1 LKFEIGERKEMK
13 KIGIVFPG
21 QGSQYIGMGK
31 KLYDR
36 FDFVKEYF
44 ARADKALGFSIT
56 DLCFN
61 GPEEEL
67 RQTYN
72 TQPSL
77 VLIGY
82 VVWQVLKDQ
91 TGIKPYLMAGH
102 SLGEYTALLASGFFT
117 FEDALAITRKRGLF
131 MEEACPKGKGGM
143 VALIGADMAKIGPI
157 LKEIS
162 HDDYV
167 AVPANLNSAEQVVLS
182 GDAEAL
188 KEAVEKSKG
197 SFKKAV
203 FLNVSGPFHSPL
215 MRKAADRLK
224 DELSK
229 LARNDME
236 VPVVFNVDAMPGQD
250 KHTVQDK
257 LYQQMISPVQW
268 EMSVKK
274 MAEQGA
280 ELFIEVGPQKILT
293 NLIKR
298 IAPDIPCCNVESME
312 EIETIKGFLA

>member
-1 LKFEIGERKEMK
+1 MK
-13 KIGIVFPG
+13 KVGIVFPG
-21 QGSQYIGMGK
+21 QGAQYVGMGK
-31 KLYDR
+31 KIYDK

-44 ARADKALGFSIT
+44 ARADRALGFSIT

-61 GPEEEL
+61 GPDDEL

-72 TQPSL
+72 TQPALLL
-77 VLIGY
+77 VSY
-82 VVWQVLKDQ
+82 AVWQVIKNE
-91 TGIKPYLMAGH
+91 TGVKPSLVAGH
-102 SLGEYTALLASGFFT
+102 SLGEYTALLASGYFT
-117 FEDALAITRKRGLF
+117 FEDALIITRKRGFL

-143 VALIGADMAKIGPI
+143 AALIGADMTKVVPL

-167 AVPANLNSAEQVVLS
+167 VVPANLNSAEQVVLS

-188 KEAVEKSKG
+188 KEAVEKLKG
-197 SFKKAV
+197 AYKKAI

-215 MRKAADRLK
+215 MSVAAEKLK

-229 LARNDME
+229 LARGDME
-236 VPVVFNVDAMPGQD
+236 TPVVFNVDAIPGQD
-250 KHTVQDK
+250 KHAVEDK
-257 LYQQMISPVQW
+257 LYQQMFSPVQW

-274 MAEQGA
+274 MVEQGV
-280 ELFIEVGPQKILT
+280 ELFIEVGPQKVLA

-298 IAPDIPCCNVESME
+298 IVPGIPCHSVESPE
-312 EIETIKGFLA
+312 EIEAIKGLIA

>member
-1 LKFEIGERKEMK
+1 MK
-13 KIGIVFPG
+13 KVGIVFPG
-21 QGSQYIGMGK
+21 QGSQYIGMGRR
-31 KLYDR
+31 LYDR
-36 FDFVKEYF
+36 FDFVREYF
-44 ARADKALGFSIT
+44 ARADKALGFSMT

-61 GPEEEL
+61 GPEDEL

-82 VVWQVLKDQ
+82 VVWQVLKEQ
-91 TGIKPYLMAGH
+91 TGIKSYLMAGH

-143 VALIGADMAKIGPI
+143 VALIGADMTKIGSI

-182 GDAEAL
+182 GDTEAL

-197 SFKKAV
+197 SYKKAV

-215 MRKAADRLK
+215 MSKAADKLK

-229 LARNDME
+229 LVHNDME
-236 VPVVFNVDAMPGQD
+236 IPVVFNVDATPGQD
-250 KHTVQDK
+250 KQSVQDK
-257 LYQQMISPVQW
+257 LYHQMISPVQW

-274 MAEQGA
+274 MAEEGV
-280 ELFIEVGPQKILT
+280 ELFIEAGPQKVLT

-298 IAPDIPCCNVESME
+298 IVPDIPCYNVESME
-312 EIETIKGFLA
+312 EIEMVKELLA